1 MSCIENHLYVSHY
14 SINTLYTNSNQ
25 IETQNMYKS
34 KQIQAQKRHI
44 LKHEKLIPEAP
55 Q

>member
-1 MSCIENHLYVSHY
+1 MSCIDNHLYVSHY

-25 IETQNMYKS
+25 IEIQNMYKFKTNS
-34 KQIQAQKRHI
+34 STKETQ
-44 LKHEKLIPEAP
+44 KHEKLILEAP